1 MSALGFMIPK
11 TIKVVVVVVNLYFL
25 HITED
30 FTNSEMV

>member
-11 TIKVVVVVVNLYFL
+11 TIKVVVVVNLYFL